1 MLMKRF
7 HIALAVRNLD
17 DSIADY
23 SARLGQS
30 PQLVVQDKYALWRT
44 RQLNFS
50 INELPEQAGQVRH
63 IGFEDDEAKGFT
75 ISKDANGIEWENF
88 SSTDQEALIESI
100 YGEPTYAMVGINM
113 DAVEL
118 IRN

>member
-1 MLMKRF
+1 
-7 HIALAVRNLD
+7 VRNLD

-23 SARLGQS
+23 SARLGQL

-50 INELPEQAGQVRH
+50 INELPERAGEVRH
-63 IGFEDDEAKGFT
+63 IGFEDDEARGFT

-88 SSTDQEALIESI
+88 SAIDQEVLIESI
-100 YGEPTYAMVGINM
+100 YGEPTYAMVNIDM
-113 DAVEL
+113 DALEL